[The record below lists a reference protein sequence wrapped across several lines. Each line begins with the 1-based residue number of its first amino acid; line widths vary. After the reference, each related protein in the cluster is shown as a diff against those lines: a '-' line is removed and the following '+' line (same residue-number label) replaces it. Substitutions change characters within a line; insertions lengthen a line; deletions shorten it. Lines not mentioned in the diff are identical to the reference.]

1 LQEISLGIRS
11 ALATERGV
19 KILKRK
25 EVTQMKKIISLLSNL
40 LLSSTLF
47 WAVAAVKAEEM
58 ISSVAVEST
67 EYCHLKFPVMREDS
81 LSWERPV
88 LDSATGNIIDFYG
101 PCDYD
106 PTGFDEIRAQRRVLL
121 RGNFED
127 GD

>member
-1 LQEISLGIRS
+1 
-11 ALATERGV
+11 
-19 KILKRK
+19 
-25 EVTQMKKIISLLSNL
+25 MKKSVLLLGNL

-47 WAVAAVKAEEM
+47 WGVPSVEAEEM
-58 ISSVAVEST
+58 ISSVPT
-67 EYCHLKFPVMREDS
+67 DITDYCHLKFPAMHEDS

-88 LDSATGNIIDFYG
+88 LDPLTGNIVDFYG

-106 PTGFDEIRAQRRVLL
+106 PTGVDEIRAQRRVLL

>member
-1 LQEISLGIRS
+1 
-11 ALATERGV
+11 
-19 KILKRK
+19 
-25 EVTQMKKIISLLSNL
+25 MKKTISLLSNL

-47 WAVAAVKAEEM
+47 WAVPAVEAEEM
-58 ISSVAVEST
+58 ISSVAVEGA
-67 EYCHLKFPVMREDS
+67 EYCHLKFPVMREDT

-88 LDSATGNIIDFYG
+88 LESANGNIIDFYG

-106 PTGFDEIRAQRRVLL
+106 PTGSDEIRAQRRVLL